1 MDNDGHINAIDL
13 NICEAEGIMDVLIF
27 IRLEADPARHET
39 LNDACV
45 TLLYLAIERLRKA
58 SARLEDLKA
67 AA

>member
-27 IRLEADPARHET
+27 VRVEADPQRHQA

-45 TLLYLAIERLRKA
+45 TLLYLAIERLNRA
-58 SARLEDLKA
+58 SARLEELKA